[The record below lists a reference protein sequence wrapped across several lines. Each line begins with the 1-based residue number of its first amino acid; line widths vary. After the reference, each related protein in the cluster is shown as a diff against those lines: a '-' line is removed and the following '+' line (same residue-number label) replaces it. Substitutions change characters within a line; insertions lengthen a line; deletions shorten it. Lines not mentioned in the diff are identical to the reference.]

1 MKFTSDQV
9 TTTTIGLKTIKINNF
24 FKKNRPGE
32 LLYNW
37 ARMRGKIAQNNN
49 KLNQKSM
56 KRKKGRE
63 ERMMRKSNLNNGDC
77 ADSVFVYF
85 TPVARIKSQNVIIII
100 KIILHNWYIWEAV
113 RTNGKKCIPIRFAMT
128 QMMCSRP
135 SIHTH
140 KTTSGWQIKSSS
152 TLYIREKNVS
162 NVNKVN
168 ILDNRCLTVILNNL
182 ETKTEIC
189 TVSIQFLTNDNIDS
203 ECSVKKMLIKIRL
216 WI

>member
-1 MKFTSDQV
+1 
-9 TTTTIGLKTIKINNF
+9 
-24 FKKNRPGE
+24 
-32 LLYNW
+32 
-37 ARMRGKIAQNNN
+37 
-49 KLNQKSM
+49 
-56 KRKKGRE
+56 
-63 ERMMRKSNLNNGDC
+63 MMRKSNLNNGDC

-189 TVSIQFLTNDNIDS
+189 TVSI
-203 ECSVKKMLIKIRL
+203 
-216 WI
+216 